1 MSRHLTAATG
11 IAIILTLMASC
22 KDDTGVSPPTEPPP
36 DTTTTVQKPDGVSA
50 PCRDGAAGDFTCDR
64 VDLVSKLSILQID
77 ADFVSDIWGWTDPM
91 TGTEWALVGHSSGT
105 SFVNLRDPLNPVY
118 TGILPLTPEASTST
132 WRDIKV
138 YNNHA
143 FVVADGA
150 GPHGMQVFDLTQL
163 RGVTSPPQTFQPTT
177 TYSEINSAH
186 NIVINEETGFA
197 YSVGGSSGGETC
209 GGGLHMINIQV
220 PTNPVFVGCFADP
233 ETGYRSTGYTH
244 DAMCIV
250 YRGPDSEHHGNEVCF
265 GSNETAL
272 SIADVTDK
280 ENPVALSRTGYPSAG
295 YSHQGWIDAAHEYFY
310 MNDELDELQGQPN
323 TRTLVWDVKD
333 LDDPIVV
340 KEYHAATQASDHNLY
355 VLGDFMYQSNYKVG
369 LRIVDISDR
378 ESPQEVGFFDTEPN
392 GSDLAGFDGS
402 WSNYPFFKSGVIPV
416 TSMGGGVM
424 FVKRSGGGT

>member
-11 IAIILTLMASC
+11 IALILTLVASC
-22 KDDTGVSPPTEPPP
+22 KDGTGVSPPTEPPP

-50 PCRDGAAGDFTCDR
+50 PCRDGAAEDFTCDR

-209 GGGLHMINIQV
+209 GGGLHMINIEV

-233 ETGYRSTGYTH
+233 ETGYRGTGYTH

-280 ENPVALSRTGYPSAG
+280 EDPVALSRTGYPSAG

-310 MNDELDELQGQPN
+310 MNDELDELQGQAN

-340 KEYHAATQASDHNLY
+340 KEYLATTQASDHNLY

-424 FVKRSGGGT
+424 FVKRSR

>member
-1 MSRHLTAATG
+1 MRHLTAATG
-11 IAIILTLMASC
+11 IALILTLVASC
-22 KDDTGVSPPTEPPP
+22 RDDAGVAPPTEPPP
-36 DTTTTVQKPDGVSA
+36 DTTTTVQKPDEVSVK
-50 PCRDGAAGDFTCDR
+50 CRDGTAGDFTCDR
-64 VDLVSKLSILQID
+64 VDLVSKLSKLQIG
-77 ADFVSDIWGWTDPM
+77 ADYVSDNWGWTDPM

-118 TGILPLTPEASTST
+118 SGILPLTPGASPSI

-163 RGVTSPPQTFQPTT
+163 RGVSSPPQTFQPTT

-197 YSVGGSSGGETC
+197 YSVGGSGGGETC

-220 PTNPVFVGCFADP
+220 PANPVFAGCFADL
-233 ETGYRSTGYTH
+233 ETGYGRTGYTH

-250 YRGPDSEHHGNEVCF
+250 YRGPDSEHQGKEVCF

-280 ENPVALSRTGYPSAG
+280 EDPVALSRTGYPSAG

-310 MNDELDELQGQPN
+310 MNDELDEFLGQAN

-340 KEYHAATQASDHNLY
+340 KEYLATTQASDHNLY

-378 ESPQEVGFFDTEPN
+378 ENPQEVGFFDTEPD
-392 GSDLAGFDGS
+392 GSDLPGTVGS

-416 TSMGGGVM
+416 TSMDGGVM
-424 FVKRSGGGT
+424 FVKRSGGG